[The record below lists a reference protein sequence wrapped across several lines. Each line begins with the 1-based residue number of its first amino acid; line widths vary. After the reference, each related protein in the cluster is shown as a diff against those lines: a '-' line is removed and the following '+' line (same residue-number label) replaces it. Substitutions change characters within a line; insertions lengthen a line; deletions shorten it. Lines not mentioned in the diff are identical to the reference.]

1 MRIDADGNVGI
12 GQAPNMKLNIL
23 HADQDGLRFNTAN
36 NAETFIDFGDTD
48 DNDIGRISYDHADN
62 SMSFR
67 TNNSNDRLVI
77 DSSGNVGIG
86 TTPSYNL
93 DIVGTLRLQQSGS
106 DLFSTIRGP
115 LNRDLRID
123 INANGDTDGLV
134 VRDLRDDSERFRVQ
148 ADGKVGIGTTSPN
161 DELDI
166 AAVHSQLRLTDTDD
180 SKFVQFSYSG
190 GKLVTRNNDASTT
203 VNQFTLTE
211 DGKFGIGTISPDTL
225 LHINNLPDDKFM
237 TFEQNGRKHAIGT
250 YFSSNANDSRLEF
263 YMSDGNTNGSNNNRL
278 TIKGNGNV
286 GIGTA
291 SPTKPLS
298 VYAGDA
304 NGNIVLTRAGT
315 SENLTLG
322 TYYITA
328 TSNDLQLASSA
339 GKMTFSAGGSERM
352 RIESNGKVG
361 INNTDPTGYYSDNL
375 VVGSDDEGGI
385 TIASSASSHKS
396 YLMFA
401 DGTSGSAAYRGSV
414 GYDHNLDSLS
424 LGTGGGTNRL
434 TIDGS
439 GRTGIGTTT
448 TGGARLTVEEGD
460 NTKIGAYIVNS
471 STAIAN
477 SSASLLYLQA
487 TGDAA
492 IGDGYKLV
500 QFADSDTVL
509 GTISSASSSSAVAY
523 NTTSDERLK
532 ENIVD
537 MPSQIENILKVQPR
551 QFDWKKNGNTSK
563 GFVAQELHKIYPEA
577 VTVGLE
583 DETQD
588 PWSVDYGRL
597 TPFIIKA
604 IQEQQEQIEQ
614 LKTEIQ
620 AIKDKHPKG

>member
-1 MRIDADGNVGI
+1 MC
-12 GQAPNMKLNIL
+12 
-23 HADQDGLRFNTAN
+23 
-36 NAETFIDFGDTD
+36 
-48 DNDIGRISYDHADN
+48 
-62 SMSFR
+62 
-67 TNNSNDRLVI
+67 
-77 DSSGNVGIG
+77 
-86 TTPSYNL
+86 
-93 DIVGTLRLQQSGS
+93 
-106 DLFSTIRGP
+106 IR
-115 LNRDLRID
+115 D
-123 INANGDTDGLV
+123 
-134 VRDLRDDSERFRVQ
+134 
-148 ADGKVGIGTTSPN
+148 
-161 DELDI
+161 
-166 AAVHSQLRLTDTDD
+166 
-180 SKFVQFSYSG
+180 
-190 GKLVTRNNDASTT
+190 
-203 VNQFTLTE
+203 
-211 DGKFGIGTISPDTL
+211 
-225 LHINNLPDDKFM
+225 
-237 TFEQNGRKHAIGT
+237 
-250 YFSSNANDSRLEF
+250 
-263 YMSDGNTNGSNNNRL
+263 
-278 TIKGNGNV
+278 
-286 GIGTA
+286 
-291 SPTKPLS
+291 
-298 VYAGDA
+298 
-304 NGNIVLTRAGT
+304 
-315 SENLTLG
+315 
-322 TYYITA
+322 
-328 TSNDLQLASSA
+328 
-339 GKMTFSAGGSERM
+339 
-352 RIESNGKVG
+352 
-361 INNTDPTGYYSDNL
+361 
-375 VVGSDDEGGI
+375 
-385 TIASSASSHKS
+385 
-396 YLMFA
+396 
-401 DGTSGSAAYRGSV
+401 
-414 GYDHNLDSLS
+414 S

-620 AIKDKHPKG
+620 TLKGE